1 MQNVMTVSIN
11 ETSKA
16 FNVNGVPFAKRHLVN
31 TLSKNSEGDLQKML
45 AKFLVIVPFLATS
58 YTPHENA
65 RESIKYGAIKAKR
78 LYKALGITED
88 NTVPFMLVALAQA
101 GEDIEGV
108 GLGVREAGFYDNGEI
123 NLPFSE
129 GNETTT
135 SSPSFPR
142 SKPTLH

>member
-1 MQNVMTVSIN
+1 MQNVMTISIN

-58 YTPHENA
+58 YTPHDDAN
-65 RESIKYGAIKAKR
+65 ESIKYGAIKAKR

-101 GEDIEGV
+101 GEDIPGV
-108 GLGVREAGFYDNGEI
+108 SQSIREAGFYESGEVDI
-123 NLPFSE
+123 KDPSFSE
-129 GNETTT
+129 GRV
-135 SSPSFPR
+135 SQAQ
-142 SKPTLH
+142 KPTLH

>member
-65 RESIKYGAIKAKR
+65 SESIKYGAIKAKR

-101 GEDIEGV
+101 GEDIPGV
-108 GLGVREAGFYDNGEI
+108 SQSIREAGFYESGEVDI
-123 NLPFSE
+123 KE
-129 GNETTT
+129 
-135 SSPSFPR
+135 PSFPEGSR
-142 SKPTLH
+142 PSPAKRTLH